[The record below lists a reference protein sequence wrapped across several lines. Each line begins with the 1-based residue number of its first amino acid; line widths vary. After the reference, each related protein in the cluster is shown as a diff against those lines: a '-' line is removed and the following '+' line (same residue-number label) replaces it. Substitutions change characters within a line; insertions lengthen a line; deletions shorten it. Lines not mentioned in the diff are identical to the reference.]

1 MYAFQTFSIFFQFP
15 STTEGARAEFE
26 DREDHDDEKPVVV
39 VLGDGDLTATEAE
52 TEMTGTDN
60 NDDAPPLPGAK
71 IMFKKPVKR
80 SGSKDQN
87 DTISEEDLVAVSK
100 PKKSKKTKKAKS
112 LLSFDEDE
120 EEESF

>member
-1 MYAFQTFSIFFQFP
+1 MSVHIYPLFQFP
-15 STTEGARAEFE
+15 STTEGARVEFE

-39 VLGDGDLTATEAE
+39 VLGDGDLTAAEAE
-52 TEMTGTDN
+52 TEITGAD
-60 NDDAPPLPGAK
+60 NDDGAPPLPGAK

-80 SGSKDQN
+80 SGAKDKN
-87 DTISEEDLVAVSK
+87 DTISEEDVVAVSK

>member
-1 MYAFQTFSIFFQFP
+1 MHFQNNFIFFQFP

-39 VLGDGDLTATEAE
+39 VLGEGDLTAAEAE
-52 TEMTGTDN
+52 TEMTGSDN
-60 NDDAPPLPGAK
+60 KDDAPALPGAK
-71 IMFKKPVKR
+71 IMFKKPIKR

-120 EEESF
+120 EEDN